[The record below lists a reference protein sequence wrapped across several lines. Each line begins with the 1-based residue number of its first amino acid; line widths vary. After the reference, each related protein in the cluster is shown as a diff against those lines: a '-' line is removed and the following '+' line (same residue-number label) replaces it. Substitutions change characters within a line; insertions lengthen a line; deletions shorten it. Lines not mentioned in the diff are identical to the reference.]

1 MVEYTQ
7 TSKKERS
14 MLISKFSNY
23 NQQLN
28 VLSEKNNLVFDEKY
42 IKFLELY
49 NGGETPKTVVK
60 VGRKKEGIRAFY
72 GFNVSKKQYSF
83 ETILD
88 LEIGENL
95 IEKTMFPIASNEYGD
110 FYALDCSPEMSG
122 VYVIRHDNL
131 ESKTRIAG
139 SFIEF
144 VKNCK
149 SERIGHIRTIEE
161 RKNDMIAA
169 GLGDKISEIAIRN
182 WQKEIDRY
190 SGYYQEEVEL

>member
-1 MVEYTQ
+1 
-7 TSKKERS
+7 

-28 VLSEKNNLVFDEKY
+28 ELSERNNLVFDVDY
-42 IKFLELY
+42 IKFMELY
-49 NGGETPKTVVK
+49 NGGDTPKTVIK

-83 ETILD
+83 EAILD
-88 LEIGENL
+88 LEIGEDL
-95 IEKTMFPIASNEYGD
+95 IEKKMFPIASNEYGD
-110 FYALDCSPEMSG
+110 FYALDCSSEMSG

-131 ESKTRIAG
+131 ESKTRIAE
-139 SFIEF
+139 SFREF
-144 VKNCK
+144 VMNCK
-149 SERIGHIRTIEE
+149 SEKIGHIRTIEE

-169 GLGDKISEIAIRN
+169 GLGDTISEIAIRN

-190 SGYYQEEVEL
+190 ARYYQEKVII